1 MDACYHRRIQ
11 RGAIMATTCTVYLLA
26 TLAAALNMHG
36 TARVNV
42 LLVLAVLA
50 AVAAGVLA

>member
-1 MDACYHRRIQ
+1 
-11 RGAIMATTCTVYLLA
+11 MATTCTVYLLA